1 MAKNIPQEKK
11 TDKSIL
17 KYPDEILKPVREY
30 LNDKL
35 FGLEKQRKEIN
46 ATDPIHDK
54 SRLTDNAAMDDDA
67 AEQVG
72 HLQAFALK
80 GAVDRKIIQVR
91 KALSMMKV
99 GKYGVCENC
108 GKMIDTD
115 RLMIM
120 PETTLCID
128 CEKRREK

>member
-1 MAKNIPQEKK
+1 MAKNNTQEKK
-11 TDKSIL
+11 VDKSIL

-80 GAVDRKIIQVR
+80 DAVDRKIIQVR
-91 KALSMMKV
+91 KALSMIKV

-115 RLMIM
+115 RLMVM

-128 CEKRREK
+128 CEKRRER

>member
-1 MAKNIPQEKK
+1 MAKNNPQEKK
-11 TDKSIL
+11 VDKSIL

-80 GAVDRKIIQVR
+80 DAVDRKIIQVR
-91 KALSMMKV
+91 KALSMIKV

-115 RLMIM
+115 RLMVM

-128 CEKRREK
+128 CEKRRER